1 MKIGF
6 ACTERKVACDRGQPS
21 CDRCLKTD
29 RNCLGYAIRLVW
41 PDTPDGRRKLPS
53 APLPVDT
60 ERPCTDGA
68 FYGQQFLNTS
78 YEDIERSR
86 GVFTSLVLYDRLH
99 GRPQPCL
106 TLVPDLQGQEPH
118 LLAYCKQRSRLI
130 VTWTSLTSCQD
141 EQKIT
146 RMISTVDANNGFRNQ
161 IMPMAISGCSLAAK
175 ALRSAVLSL
184 AAFHR
189 HGRNAAL
196 PHKTHA
202 LQFLSHSL
210 ERDSVSYG
218 HIEVQLAASMMMCV
232 YNVRGHPH
240 SSLWTELS
248 HNRSSTKLRVTGTST
263 SKAHGPC
270 CTIVRGKKAGN
281 WNTAS

>member
-1 MKIGF
+1 MLEDWLRLSWI
-6 ACTERKVACDRGQPS
+6 CDSICVVRHT
-21 CDRCLKTD
+21 R
-29 RNCLGYAIRLVW
+29 R
-41 PDTPDGRRKLPS
+41 DGCRKLPT
-53 APLPVDT
+53 APSPVDP
-60 ERPCTDGA
+60 ERLGANDA
-68 FYGQQFLNTS
+68 FYGRQFLNTS

-86 GVFTSLVLYDRLH
+86 GVFTSLVLYDRPH

-118 LLAYCKQRSRLI
+118 LLAYCKPRCRLI
-130 VTWTSLTSCQD
+130 VTWSSLTSCQD

-146 RMISTVDANNGFRNQ
+146 CVISTVDAHNGFRNQ
-161 IMPMAISGCSLAAK
+161 LMPMAISGCSFAAK

-210 ERDSVSYG
+210 ERDSALYG
-218 HIEVQLAASMMMCV
+218 QTEVQLAASMMMCV
-232 YNVRGHPH
+232 YNVRGSPHP
-240 SSLWTELS
+240 SLWTDLS
-248 HNRSSTKLRVTGTST
+248 HNRSSTKLKVTGTSI
-263 SKAHGPC
+263 SKAHGPR
-270 CTIVRGKKAGN
+270 CTIVRGKQAGN
-281 WNTAS
+281 